1 MSFFDLFNQD
11 FTYKTIIMGVLNV
24 TPDSFSDGGKFL
36 APDNAISRAQ
46 QMIEEGADIIDIGG
60 ESSRP
65 GSEPVSEEEELNRI
79 IPVLDALSSAEIPIS
94 VDTYK
99 ANVAEK
105 ALAKGAAI
113 INDISGL
120 NFDPE
125 LADVVAEHNASI
137 ILMHTLGKPKTMQ
150 KNIYYDD
157 VIEDIHQYLENSIET
172 AMNAGISEENIVID
186 PGIGF
191 GKTIEH
197 NLEIIK
203 RLKEF
208 SDLNKPILIG
218 TSRKSFIGKILDLP
232 VEDRLEGTLAT
243 LAVSIMNGAKIL
255 RVHDVKE
262 SKRVTMMVDKILYH

>member
-1 MSFFDLFNQD
+1 
-11 FTYKTIIMGVLNV
+11 MGVLNV